1 MIIVLNSLDL
11 RGVSDVSLEYRGNCI
26 KISQGVLPTGT
37 AVTFQDAVAH
47 DLFLQYRLSS
57 VAGRWP
63 MIALDPQK
71 LFTPTCSL
79 WR

>member
-37 AVTFQDAVAH
+37 AVTLQQAVAH
-47 DLFLQYRLSS
+47 DVY
-57 VAGRWP
+57 
-63 MIALDPQK
+63 
-71 LFTPTCSL
+71 CSNIGC
-79 WR
+79 RR